1 MTTETMTKTINKEI
15 AVTPEAILY
24 ISDAML

>member
-1 MTTETMTKTINKEI
+1 MTTETMTKMINKEI
-15 AVTPEAILY
+15 RVILEAILY